1 MMLTRW
7 HFFSACG
14 ISFTVLSTM
23 LIIADNLLLASIGL
37 IMAGILHGFVAHKA
51 SKSDEWEG

>member
-1 MMLTRW
+1 MRW
-7 HFFSACG
+7 HFISVCG

-37 IMAGILHGFVAHKA
+37 LMAGILHGFVAHKA
-51 SKSDEWEG
+51 SKLDEREG